1 MQHQLNIFIL
11 GFGALQ
17 GLLLGLLLI
26 RTRAYRG
33 NSWFLLLYLL
43 ALTLQICMKLA
54 SKMWL
59 TSELPTLYHLSYDL
73 PFLYGPL
80 LWLFLKRTLS
90 SRIRTVGELWH
101 FLPFFTFAGIHFA
114 ALFYSTFQP
123 WCLHPTMAINLHL
136 LSLITYHGLALIIIQ
151 QKGAGLD
158 QHKLKW
164 IKDFTIASFF
174 LCLTLAL
181 ALYLMS
187 RLYPAGAEL
196 RYLFA
201 VATLFI
207 YWVSYKIMRHPDL
220 FIPSP
225 NGHTSDTQSLDRK
238 YNNSSLKKT
247 DRELIL
253 RQLDTVMQQQHPYLD
268 PKLSIDDLAVLVGSN
283 RHHLSQV
290 LNEGLQKNYYEYL
303 NTYRVEAAQMLLLDP
318 KQAHL
323 KIAAIAYSAG
333 FNSLS
338 TFNEVFKKMVGCTP
352 SEFKRMEQHKKEPY
366 QSVLSS

>member
-26 RTRAYRG
+26 RTQAYRG

-43 ALTLQICMKLA
+43 TLLVQICMKVA

-59 TSELPTLYHLSYDL
+59 TSQLPTLYHLSYNL

-90 SRIRTVGELWH
+90 PRTRTSGELWH
-101 FLPFFTFAGIHFA
+101 FLPFFIFAGINFA
-114 ALFYSTFQP
+114 ALFDSSFQP
-123 WCLHPTMAINLHL
+123 WCLHPQTAINLQL
-136 LSLITYHGLALIIIQ
+136 LSLITYHGLALNILQ

-158 QHKLKW
+158 IHKLKW
-164 IKDFTIASFF
+164 LKAFSIGSFF
-174 LCLTLAL
+174 LSLTLSL

-187 RLYPAGAEL
+187 TLYPAGAEL

-220 FIPSP
+220 FLPSP
-225 NGHTSDTQSLDRK
+225 NDHNSEAQPLDRK
-238 YNNSSLKKT
+238 YNNSSLKNT

-253 RQLDTVMQQQHPYLD
+253 QQLDIVMRQQHPYLD
-268 PKLSIDDLAVLVGSN
+268 PKLSIEDLAALVGSN

-318 KQAHL
+318 RQAHL

-352 SEFKRMEQHKKEPY
+352 SEFKRMEQHKKELY